1 MYKILYDNDFLFDPF
16 DDSRVVYNASITNNV
31 NAASYLD
38 FTVTSAHPMYDKIE
52 ERSGIITV
60 YWDNEELF
68 QGQITKIELDL
79 DGNKTVACSS
89 ALDWLREV
97 QLRPYSTD
105 EAECKEYEFPL
116 DKAPEGLDGYFQ
128 WVIDQYNATNL
139 DDRRFDID
147 VNQANGLTSKNHVY
161 FASTSPQT
169 VADAI
174 ESNILDAYGGYL
186 VLRYVD
192 HRLVLDLYSDIHEMN
207 PQIIDFAENILDIT
221 KTEDTNDQYTA
232 VLPLGKSPQYTA
244 KQQKYHD
251 EKDAYDKRM
260 KERDAAQKSKIDRLR
275 KEEEAER
282 KRIDGIKDKQA
293 KKAAQD
299 ALKRRQDARR
309 KDEDAFRKE
318 TERLQ
323 NEQKIKDDANN
334 ADKTKTNPIDISSLP
349 DGGLPTDLDLYKK
362 GDVVYSMTAV
372 ERYGYKEYV
381 YTDNEVEDKQEL
393 LKLAGVMLR
402 KLMAPA
408 LSIDVKAIDRALYQP
423 EHTHLF
429 VGQAVRV
436 RSKIH
441 GIDEFMMVSS
451 IKLDLTDPSQT
462 TATLGVAY
470 DTLTGQQSSY
480 LKSLNSQIDASVDV
494 VTKVENNVKNT
505 EITLGQVQQV
515 VSNVN
520 DKTDLVINNVG
531 DYKWQ
536 TDVAWDSANE
546 AQNTADEA
554 NEKADVNKESINNL
568 KTEVDTS
575 KAETEEAMGQMSN
588 EMAAIAQKAED
599 IRAEAQEGIEEAKA
613 SIEQVRSDANAAVES
628 VRGDLAET
636 DTKAQDAA
644 TKAQQAMD
652 GLTDANTKIE
662 GLETSVDRNTEAIT
676 NANGEIV
683 GVKEQITGVATTAN
697 SALSVATTN
706 TLSLKEQS
714 NRIDTAYS
722 DIESA
727 RTTISE
733 VKQTADGVKLNL
745 ETNYLDKT
753 QTASTYATQA
763 QLTATSKQISTS
775 VSKKY
780 ATIETVE
787 GLQNIADAAIE
798 TWSGR
803 VNPTNSN
810 PPASTWTTD
819 ALKRQHTGD
828 IYYNMDTGKS
838 YRWGSTDGTSYSWAM
853 IADNDI
859 TKALADAAKAQAT
872 AEGAKTDVANLS
884 NKVKAEYV
892 SNSTFNQTAE
902 SIRTSVT
909 EAASTANAASEKAA
923 ALEVR
928 ANGIDATLRE
938 QASTLNNHTTTIGQL
953 SVKADGLQGK
963 FEQSVDMAN
972 LTNGRGDNFIVDPG
986 FENAKYWNLNGSTL
1000 SVGKS
1005 GNSHTGSNCMRVA
1018 GSIRSSIPLVHPY
1031 GDTSESAKKMVSVIP
1046 GHRYRMSFWFKS
1058 SASCTVNTAN
1068 NKLRISNTNDT
1079 LIEACNAF
1087 PVSTTYVQRTKDWVC
1102 PANITSVYL
1111 KWNMEI
1117 TSGEYWIDDISFIDV
1132 TADAKGSEAL
1142 TKTATLEAG
1151 LNGFKQTVEETYTTK
1166 KEFADL
1172 SIGGTNLLLDT
1183 QKFGNANP
1191 NQVHQYNGLLNGTG
1205 AMTVTG
1211 NAALEGTKYDSGF
1224 LWRQLPKSVTTNNPD
1239 GAFYSVT
1246 VKPGATY
1253 TFSFEAWGDAE
1264 FWVYFY
1270 GPDGYIRVKKTT
1282 CTTGGTPSGGTNTD
1296 GNVSFRGPGRT
1307 WKRHVITWELADT
1320 GSTRVKTILFRRKGT
1335 TGYFCILAPKLEEGT
1350 IATEW
1355 SPSPYDTFRAADVNT
1370 KFTSKSE
1377 FTQTTNEIRGT
1388 VQETAETVEG
1398 HTNSIA
1404 NLSLKAK
1411 KFALDIQQNS
1421 ETAQGISQRTSNLEQ
1436 DLSGYKTTVSNTYS
1450 TKTETQDKI
1459 NAIAVGSVN
1468 YCKYGDYKNTV
1479 NGITGLAYDRATNIY
1494 EFDVPTTTN
1503 STWGGGIGA
1512 RNEAS
1517 NKMTIPW
1524 GEWGT
1529 LTFDVY
1535 ASAECIVKS
1544 DINNWC
1550 EGSSGNDNDIRSR
1563 MTLCPP
1569 SASLVLESSTA
1580 SGAPSFRIP
1589 ANTWVR
1595 LGFSIY
1601 NGNTSAN
1608 PNKKD
1613 IRSYTHI
1620 LCIPKS
1626 AVYHVKVRNIK
1637 FERGNK
1643 PTAWSPAPD
1652 DMLDKATAQETYS
1665 TKSYVDQKAK
1675 SVSIGVVEAYK
1686 RGEHGDKLTTSSQLQ
1701 AMKDSITSTV
1711 ASTYESKSDA
1721 TLKGKAI
1728 DGLINPD
1735 FTTGTTYGWSGHNY
1749 VGRISTVDASVGG
1762 PYLVCERFTPNSGF
1776 RITNNGVITVKPG
1789 NTYRVSAN
1797 LRASHDFIKTELGMF
1812 LRKAN
1817 DTLIS
1822 VHRIAVR
1829 ADFDAAGNVWTYRY
1843 VDIKIPDKITAIKI
1857 GFGAEVTSAAG
1868 HFVIK
1873 GLRIEDVTLALAA
1886 QDTANKGMKQSSEA
1900 IQSLEKFQQSVEE
1913 TYVKGEDL
1921 SGGSTNILIDT
1932 KAFGNANPNGATNG
1946 LPGVLGFPTNTSYQG
1961 LTIREI
1967 PASNTSAN
1975 QVICEYAIKDC
1986 QGGQWY
1992 TASFFAKGSG
2002 TFQAYFYTNGNVVE
2016 SKTVANDSYSG
2027 VTTTSGGDGRAE
2039 IKVDGRWRRYNVSWR
2054 LDPKNTSVFEKRFLL
2069 RRDATSGNIAVCGVK
2084 LEKGTIPSDWSPS
2097 PFDLAQQTSLN
2108 GELTKYTE
2116 KTTFEQTKKSFE
2128 WNIKSLAKY
2137 GPDKI
2142 PNGDPRSDL
2151 ETIMAIEKDSNPPV
2165 YTFTVNNTSAP
2176 TRTRVS
2182 RTIFTLTSALIANRT
2197 YRFSFEARVVSGS
2210 VPSADHIRL
2219 VCSNDNWSGYWP
2231 WLDGSGL
2238 GTTWK
2243 TFTGV
2248 VKVTQNCTK
2257 GAIEYNATTTG
2268 SKKFY
2273 IRNISIMDV
2282 TEGANAQSGVNELDT
2297 LIRYTSNGIE
2307 VGRKTNGQYTGPKAL
2322 VNSNGSFDVVKADNT
2337 LVSRLGENLMGI
2349 MRDPTLNDYRYSLST
2364 FISPAAGQG
2373 KERRGVNMKSYG
2385 SFMLN
2390 GIPCNAATDM
2400 IGAGASNEA
2409 KIPLASSNSWFYLKM
2424 NLKSLQ
2430 DTTFTIANAATFRS
2444 DYYKKV
2450 DAINNGTTTT
2460 TFDSRY
2466 FDHCLCCATANN
2478 NSSDTSVTAGAQR
2491 QVMITSPGLYGIV
2504 VHVHGYKPNTANSF
2518 MDLVVEQMSATASSY
2533 SMAPNMRFRIFETS
2547 DKEGFIQKQTPIV
2560 FNKFDVGTRLRIG
2573 FQASHSG
2580 FELSTWS
2587 KIYIVRMPFSSIIG

>member
-16 DDSRVVYNASITNNV
+16 DDSRVVYNASITNNI

-116 DKAPEGLDGYFQ
+116 DKAPESLDGYFQ

-186 VLRYVD
+186 VLRYDD

-282 KRIDGIKDKQA
+282 KRIDGIKDKKA

-299 ALKRRQDARR
+299 ALKRRQDARQ

-441 GIDEFMMVSS
+441 GVDEFMMVSS
-451 IKLDLTDPSQT
+451 LKINLTDPSQT
-462 TATLGVAY
+462 TATLGVVY

-575 KAETEEAMGQMSN
+575 KAETDEAIGQMSN

-599 IRAEAQEGIEEAKA
+599 IRTD
-613 SIEQVRSDANAAVES
+613 VNAVVES

-683 GVKEQITGVATTAN
+683 GVKKQITGVATTAN
-697 SALSVATTN
+697 NALSVATTN
-706 TLSLKEQS
+706 TQSLKEQS

-722 DIESA
+722 EIESA

-753 QTASTYATQA
+753 QTAAAYVTKA
-763 QLTATSKQISTS
+763 QLTATSEQISTS

-798 TWSGR
+798 TWSGQ

-838 YRWGSTDGTSYSWAM
+838 YRWGSTDGTSYSWVM

-902 SIRTSVT
+902 SIRASVT

-1005 GNSHTGSNCMRVA
+1005 DNSHTGSNCMRVA
-1018 GSIRSSIPLVHPY
+1018 GSIKSSIPLVHPY
-1031 GDTSESAKKMVSVIP
+1031 GDTSESAQKMVSVIP

-1068 NKLRISNTNDT
+1068 NKLRISDTNDT
-1079 LIEACNAF
+1079 VIEACDAF

-1166 KEFADL
+1166 
-1172 SIGGTNLLLDT
+1172 
-1183 QKFGNANP
+1183 
-1191 NQVHQYNGLLNGTG
+1191 
-1205 AMTVTG
+1205 
-1211 NAALEGTKYDSGF
+1211 
-1224 LWRQLPKSVTTNNPD
+1224 
-1239 GAFYSVT
+1239 
-1246 VKPGATY
+1246 
-1253 TFSFEAWGDAE
+1253 
-1264 FWVYFY
+1264 
-1270 GPDGYIRVKKTT
+1270 
-1282 CTTGGTPSGGTNTD
+1282 
-1296 GNVSFRGPGRT
+1296 
-1307 WKRHVITWELADT
+1307 
-1320 GSTRVKTILFRRKGT
+1320 
-1335 TGYFCILAPKLEEGT
+1335 
-1350 IATEW
+1350 
-1355 SPSPYDTFRAADVNT
+1355 
-1370 KFTSKSE
+1370 
-1377 FTQTTNEIRGT
+1377 
-1388 VQETAETVEG
+1388 
-1398 HTNSIA
+1398 
-1404 NLSLKAK
+1404 
-1411 KFALDIQQNS
+1411 
-1421 ETAQGISQRTSNLEQ
+1421 
-1436 DLSGYKTTVSNTYS
+1436 
-1450 TKTETQDKI
+1450 TETQYKI
-1459 NAIAVGSVN
+1459 NAIAIGSVN
-1468 YCKYGDYKNTV
+1468 YCKYGDYQNAV

-1494 EFDVPTTTN
+1494 EFDIPTTV
-1503 STWGGGIGA
+1503 SSSWGGGIGA
-1512 RNEAS
+1512 RNESS

-1535 ASAECIVKS
+1535 ASAECVVKS
-1544 DINNWC
+1544 DINNWFD
-1550 EGSSGNDNDIRSR
+1550 GSSSNANDLRSR

-1580 SGAPSFRIP
+1580 SGIPSFRIP

-1601 NGNTSAN
+1601 NGNTSTN

-1613 IRSYTHI
+1613 IRSYTNI

-1652 DMLDKATAQETYS
+1652 DMLDKTTAQETYS
-1665 TKSYVDQKAK
+1665 TKSYVDQTAE
-1675 SVSIGVVEAYK
+1675 SVSIGVVEGYK
-1686 RGEHGDKLTTSSQLQ
+1686 NGEHGDKLTTSSQLQ

-1735 FTTGTTYGWSGHNY
+1735 FTTGTTYGWSGQNY
-1749 VGRISTVDASVGG
+1749 VGRISTSDTSVGG
-1762 PYLVCERFTPNSGF
+1762 PYLVCERFTPNSQF
-1776 RITNNGVITVKPG
+1776 RINNDGVITVKPG

-1797 LRASHDFIKTELGMF
+1797 LRASHDFIQNNLGVA
-1812 LRKAN
+1812 LRKAD

-1822 VHRIAVR
+1822 FHQIAVR

-1857 GFGAEVTSAAG
+1857 GFGSDVTSAAG
-1868 HFVIK
+1868 HFIIK

-1946 LPGVLGFPTNTSYQG
+1946 LPGALGFPTNTSHQG

-2002 TFQAYFYTNGNVVE
+2002 TFRAFFRANGNVVE

-2027 VTTTSGGDGRAE
+2027 VTTTSGGDGCAE

-2116 KTTFEQTKKSFE
+2116 KTTFEQTKNSFE

-2176 TRTRVS
+2176 YYGITVS
-2182 RTIFTLTSALIANRT
+2182 RNRFALTSALIANRT

-2210 VPSADHIRL
+2210 VPSADYIKL
-2219 VCSNDNWSGYWP
+2219 VCSNDDWSGYYP

-2238 GTTWK
+2238 STTWK
-2243 TFTGV
+2243 TFTKV
-2248 VKVTQNCTK
+2248 IKVTQNCTK
-2257 GAIEYNATTTG
+2257 GAIEYTAKSTG
-2268 SKKFY
+2268 AKKFY
-2273 IRNISIMDV
+2273 IRNVSIMDV
-2282 TEGANAQSGVNELDT
+2282 TEGADAQSGVNELDT

-2307 VGRKTNGQYTGPKAL
+2307 VGHKTNGQYTGPKAL

-2337 LVSRLGENLMGI
+2337 LVSRFGENLMGI

-2364 FISPAAGQG
+2364 FISPAAGGG

-2400 IGAGASNEA
+2400 IDSYASNDA
-2409 KIPLASSNSWFYLKM
+2409 SIPTGSSNGWFYLKM
-2424 NLKSLQ
+2424 DLKSLQ
-2430 DTTFTIANAATFRS
+2430 GKTFTVTNAATFRS

-2460 TFDSRY
+2460 AFDSRY

-2491 QVMITSPGLYGIV
+2491 QVMITSPGLYGII
-2504 VHVHGYKPNTANSF
+2504 VHVHGFKPNTANSA
-2518 MDLVVEQMSATASSY
+2518 MEVVVEQMPATASSY
-2533 SMAPNMRFRIFETS
+2533 SIAPNMRFRIFEVS
-2547 DKEGFIQKQTPIV
+2547 DRGGYIQKQTPIV

-2580 FELSTWS
+2580 FKLSTWS
-2587 KIYIVRMPFSSIIG
+2587 KVYIVRMPFSSIIS